1 MRIQSLLLVG
11 MLCSMSLAVYAQQ
24 EAYLDEVAESATE
37 SERIVRLQSL
47 IESDQEMLVQLKDD
61 LKQRENATEQLAREL
76 TEREQKLDNQETRI
90 EGMAEGE
97 EKTALQARIA
107 ADRQKLRVARNLTET
122 AFQTEK
128 AIRIQIQA
136 LEEKIVLD
144 RQALDEMLGT
154 AEDPTPVE
162 SMDDTATAVSPQA
175 DATPS
180 APGIQD
186 ERSELVDDMLP
197 ETPEQ
202 IEARRMA
209 ERVEQEAAEAEQAVM
224 NFLEQKVALQY
235 QIDLETS
242 LLRIARETQ
251 ANLEQGEQLRRQ
263 EYTERNAAGAEQAEL
278 DSIREKLA
286 GVEADQREIEREID
300 ERQKRLES
308 LHQRMQELQEDQL
321 EVTAEAERMREE
333 AESARSKSRWLES
346 PLNPRNISRWAQ
358 ERGPNILTILL
369 AVAVLLVLI
378 RLFLQRFAHAVIREG
393 RRQGR
398 NKITRAATLA
408 QSLGNAVTV
417 VLVILGLLLIFEA
430 AGVNLMAVLG
440 GAAIIGFAFAFGAQN
455 LMRDYFNGLI
465 ILIEDQYELNDIVTI
480 NDTTGRVERVS
491 LRTTALRDLEGKLHF
506 IPNGEIKSVTNRSY
520 EWAQI
525 VFDIRVSYR
534 ESADRVMEEIMTVAR
549 EVCADPDYGDA
560 IMSEPEMFGVD
571 RFGDF
576 GFHIKCILKTS
587 PGEQYRVRREVL
599 RRIKNR
605 FDELG
610 IEIPAARAAAIAGH

>member
-37 SERIVRLQSL
+37 SLRIVRLQSL

-76 TEREQKLDNQETRI
+76 MEREQKLDNQETRI

-128 AIRIQIQA
+128 AIRIRIQA

-202 IEARRMA
+202 IEARRIA
-209 ERVEQEAAEAEQAVM
+209 ERVEQEAAEAEQAIM
-224 NFLEQKVALQY
+224 NFLEQKVALQD
-235 QIDLETS
+235 QIDLEAS

-251 ANLEQGEQLRRQ
+251 ANLEQGEQIRRQ

-278 DSIREKLA
+278 DSLREKLA
-286 GVEADQREIEREID
+286 GVETGDR
-300 ERQKRLES
+300 
-308 LHQRMQELQEDQL
+308 
-321 EVTAEAERMREE
+321 
-333 AESARSKSRWLES
+333 
-346 PLNPRNISRWAQ
+346 
-358 ERGPNILTILL
+358 
-369 AVAVLLVLI
+369 
-378 RLFLQRFAHAVIREG
+378 
-393 RRQGR
+393 
-398 NKITRAATLA
+398 RAAK
-408 QSLGNAVTV
+408 
-417 VLVILGLLLIFEA
+417 A
-430 AGVNLMAVLG
+430 A
-440 GAAIIGFAFAFGAQN
+440 
-455 LMRDYFNGLI
+455 R
-465 ILIEDQYELNDIVTI
+465 
-480 NDTTGRVERVS
+480 
-491 LRTTALRDLEGKLHF
+491 
-506 IPNGEIKSVTNRSY
+506 
-520 EWAQI
+520 
-525 VFDIRVSYR
+525 
-534 ESADRVMEEIMTVAR
+534 
-549 EVCADPDYGDA
+549 
-560 IMSEPEMFGVD
+560 
-571 RFGDF
+571 
-576 GFHIKCILKTS
+576 
-587 PGEQYRVRREVL
+587 
-599 RRIKNR
+599 
-605 FDELG
+605 
-610 IEIPAARAAAIAGH
+610 IPAPANAGTAGRPA